1 MGVLNWRDRLI
12 GYGDVI
18 AQHRPAMLL
27 SVLKIGA
34 FQTLLAETLLTRP
47 AGRMARY
54 AGVDPQ
60 IGDDTDQHSKAY

>member
-1 MGVLNWRDRLI
+1 MI
-12 GYGDVI
+12 E
-18 AQHRPAMLL
+18 QHHPGMLL

-54 AGVDPQ
+54 PGVDPQ
-60 IGDDTDQHSKAY
+60 IGDDTDQNSKAY